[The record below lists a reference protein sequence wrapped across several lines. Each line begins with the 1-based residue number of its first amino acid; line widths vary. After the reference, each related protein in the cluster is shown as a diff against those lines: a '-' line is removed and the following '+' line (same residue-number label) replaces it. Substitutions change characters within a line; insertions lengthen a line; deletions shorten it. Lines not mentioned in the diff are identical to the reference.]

1 MEQVG
6 IEIGN
11 GQDNTTYVLTS
22 GFIDNRKNIIL
33 KQENI
38 SLSFVTYHN
47 GLKMEK

>member
-11 GQDNTTYVLTS
+11 GQDNTTLYTS

-38 SLSFVTYHN
+38 SLSLVTYHN